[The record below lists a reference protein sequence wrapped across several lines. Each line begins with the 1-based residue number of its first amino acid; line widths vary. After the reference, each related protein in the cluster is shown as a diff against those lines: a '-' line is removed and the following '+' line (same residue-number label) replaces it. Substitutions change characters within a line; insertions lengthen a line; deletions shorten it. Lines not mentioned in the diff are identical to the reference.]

1 MLPLYTHS
9 GVSIKR
15 VGDRPFRPQCEEVIP
30 LSAGDTSPIRVPD
43 LGRPEGASA
52 PHGNV
57 LLDTPAGRAVSPDEP
72 SAHSAA
78 GERRSSRFRGD
89 VEGLR
94 AVAVGLVLL
103 YHAGVPSI
111 RGGFVGVDVFFVIS
125 GFLITTQLVSE
136 VDRTGTVSLVR
147 FYARRAKRLLPAA
160 GVVLVVTALLVRLF
174 VPETRWKEI
183 GGDIVGSA
191 LYVVNWRFADRSVD
205 YLAEGQP
212 SPVQHFWS
220 LAVEEQYYLVWPL
233 LILLAVLAA
242 KMFKNRIRPALWTGL
257 ILVIVPSFAW
267 SLIETAQTPA
277 RAFFETT
284 TRMWEL
290 GVGAGVALAAGACTR
305 LPRATAV
312 VLGWAGLAAVA
323 ASGVLYTENI
333 AWPGYAAALPVAG
346 AAAIIA
352 AGFAV
357 TRGGPASL
365 LGLKPMRWIGGLSYS
380 LYLWHWP
387 LIVVATVYLDGLSPY
402 TGLAVVVVSVVPAW
416 LTYRMIESPLR
427 HSAAISRSVRLALS
441 VGANFTLV
449 GVAAGLVLLLAVAA
463 VPAVGGASAKNALG
477 AAVLRDNP
485 RGDPA
490 GAVVDH
496 VDWMTP
502 VPTQATADLPITYAD
517 KCDQT
522 QGKTE
527 VLTCRYGDPK
537 GRITVAVVG
546 DSKMAQW
553 IPALQPLAEQNGW
566 RLVTYLKSACSF
578 SMAMPEIEGPP
589 CQAWT
594 AGVLDW
600 LKANPPD
607 YVLTSQ
613 VNIQGRDA
621 NGNFTESAMIN
632 GLRSMWTRL
641 RSMGTKVVVI
651 ANNPKPGLPGMD
663 VYECVAKNP
672 DKLSACAFDRN
683 HYASSSA
690 AAQHAAV
697 KGMKGVEIVD
707 LFDAI
712 CPLERCPP
720 VIGNVLIYRQGS
732 HITATYV
739 KTLTPRL
746 ARALTKAHLPATYR

>member
-1 MLPLYTHS
+1 M
-9 GVSIKR
+9 GR
-15 VGDRPFRPQCEEVIP
+15 VLLE
-30 LSAGDTSPIRVPD
+30 LAPD
-43 LGRPEGASA
+43 ASA
-52 PHGNV
+52 THP
-57 LLDTPAGRAVSPDEP
+57 
-72 SAHSAA
+72 AA

-103 YHAGVPSI
+103 YHAGVPFI

-136 VDRTGTVSLVR
+136 VDRTGTVSLPR
-147 FYARRAKRLLPAA
+147 FYARRAKRLLPAT
-160 GVVLVVTALLVRLF
+160 GVVLIVTALLVRLF
-174 VPETRWKEI
+174 VPATRWKEI

-191 LYVVNWRFADRSVD
+191 LYAVNWRLADRSVN
-205 YLAEGQP
+205 YLAENRP

-220 LAVEEQYYLVWPL
+220 LAVEEQFYLVWPL
-233 LILLAVLAA
+233 LILLAVLTT
-242 KMFKNRIRPALWTGL
+242 KMIKARTRPALWTGL

-305 LPRATAV
+305 LPRRVAV
-312 VLGWAGLAAVA
+312 VIGWAGLAAVA
-323 ASGVLYTENI
+323 ASGVLYSANS
-333 AWPGYAAALPVAG
+333 AWPGFAAALPVAG
-346 AAAIIA
+346 AAATIM

-357 TRGGPASL
+357 TKGGPASL
-365 LGLKPMRWIGGLSYS
+365 LGLRPMRWVGGLSYS

-387 LIVVATVYLDGLSPY
+387 LIVVATAYLDGLSPY
-402 TGLAVVVVSVVPAW
+402 LGLAVVAVSVVPAW
-416 LTYRMIESPLR
+416 LTFRTVESPLR
-427 HSAAISRSVRLALS
+427 HSAALSRSARLALS

-449 GVAAGLVLLLAVAA
+449 GAVAGLVLLLAVTA
-463 VPAVGGASAKNALG
+463 VPATGGAAARNALG

-490 GAVVDH
+490 GTVVDH

-502 VPTQATADLPITYAD
+502 VPTRATADLPVTYAD
-517 KCDQT
+517 HCDQ
-522 QGKTE
+522 GLGRTE
-527 VLTCRYGDPK
+527 VLTCAYGDPK

-546 DSKMAQW
+546 DSKVAQW

-578 SMAMPEIEGPP
+578 SMATPEAEGPP
-589 CQAWT
+589 CRTWAD
-594 AGVLDW
+594 GVLRRLRAD
-600 LKANPPD
+600 PPD

-613 VNIQGRDA
+613 VNTKGLDA
-621 NGNFTESAMIN
+621 GGTYTERAMII

-651 ANNPKPGLPGMD
+651 ADNPKPHLPGAE

-672 DKLSACAFDRN
+672 DRLSACAFDRA
-683 HYASSSA
+683 HYKDSA
-690 AAQHAAV
+690 AVVQHTAV
-697 KGMKGVEIVD
+697 SGMRDVEIVD
-707 LFDAI
+707 LVDAI
-712 CPLERCPP
+712 CPLDRCPP
-720 VIGNVLIYRQGS
+720 VLGNVLIYRQGS
-732 HITATYV
+732 HLTATYV
-739 KTLTPRL
+739 RTLAPRL
-746 ARALTKAHLPATYR
+746 ARALTRAHLPAVYR

>member
-1 MLPLYTHS
+1 M
-9 GVSIKR
+9 
-15 VGDRPFRPQCEEVIP
+15 IP
-30 LSAGDTSPIRVPD
+30 LSARDTSPAPVAD
-43 LGRPEGASA
+43 LGRAEASGEVLHD
-52 PHGNV
+52 HGGGGIAV
-57 LLDTPAGRAVSPDEP
+57 RDHAEVPRASPGNL
-72 SAHSAA
+72 AA
-78 GERRSSRFRGD
+78 GGRSSRFRGD

-103 YHAGVPSI
+103 YHAGVPFV

-160 GVVLVVTALLVRLF
+160 GVVLVVTALLVRLL
-174 VPETRWKEI
+174 VPQTRWREI

-191 LYVVNWRFADRSVD
+191 LYMVNWRLAERSVD
-205 YLAEGQP
+205 YLADDRP

-220 LAVEEQYYLVWPL
+220 LAVEEQFYLVWPL

-242 KMFKNRIRPALWTGL
+242 KTIKRRTRPALWTGL
-257 ILVIVPSFAW
+257 VLVIVPSFAW

-305 LPRATAV
+305 LPRRAAL
-312 VLGWAGLAAVA
+312 VLSWAGLAAVA
-323 ASGVLYTENI
+323 SSGVLYTETI
-333 AWPGYAAALPVAG
+333 AWPGHAAALPVAG

-352 AGFAV
+352 AGFAL
-357 TRGGPASL
+357 TKGGPASL
-365 LGLKPMRWIGGLSYS
+365 LGRKPMRWIGGLSYS

-387 LIVVATVYLDGLSPY
+387 LIVVATAHLGGLSVY
-402 TGLAVVVVSVVPAW
+402 TGLAVVALSAVPAW

-427 HSAAISRSVRLALS
+427 HSAAISRSPRLALS
-441 VGANFTLV
+441 VGANFTLL
-449 GVAAGLVLLLAVAA
+449 GAAAGLLLLLTIAA
-463 VPAVGGASAKNALG
+463 IPATGDGTPAKIALG
-477 AAVLRDNP
+477 AAVLRDDP

-490 GAVVDH
+490 GAVVDR

-502 VPTQATADLPITYAD
+502 VPARAKGDLPITYAD
-517 KCDQT
+517 NCDQ
-522 QGKTE
+522 GLGRTE
-527 VLTCRYGDPK
+527 VLTCRYGDPN

-578 SMAMPEIEGPP
+578 SMAVPEVEGPP
-589 CQAWT
+589 CRAWA
-594 AGVLDW
+594 AGVLGRLTAD
-600 LKANPPD
+600 PPD

-613 VNIQGRDA
+613 VNLHGRDVD
-621 NGNFTESAMIN
+621 GTYTVRAMVT
-632 GLRSMWTRL
+632 GLRAMWARL
-641 RSMGTKVVVI
+641 RSVGIRVVVI
-651 ANNPKPGLPGMD
+651 ANNPKPGLPGME
-663 VYECVAKNP
+663 VYECVAENP
-672 DKLSACAFDRN
+672 GRLSACAFDRGN
-683 HYASSSA
+683 YDAGSA
-690 AAQHAAV
+690 VVQHAAV
-697 KGMKGVEIVD
+697 KGMRGVEIVD

-712 CPLERCPP
+712 CPLDRCPP
-720 VIGNVLIYRQGS
+720 VIGNVLVYRQGS
-732 HITATYV
+732 HLTATYV

-746 ARALTKAHLPATYR
+746 ARALTRAHLPATYR